1 MILWFENHLGIKR
14 QIYDCETWED
24 VCLAINKFIEQ
35 KNEGKPEGKK
45 FNSHYMRVWEEDG
58 MTKID
63 VGSWSEFFYW
73 EGKYPSNK

>member
-24 VCLAINKFIEQ
+24 VCRAINKFIEQ
-35 KNEGKPEGKK
+35 KNEGKPEDKK
-45 FNSHYMRVWEEDG
+45 FKSYYMRTWEEDG

-63 VGSWSEFFYW
+63 VGSWNEFFYW

>member
-24 VCLAINKFIEQ
+24 VCRAINKFIEQ
-35 KNEGKPEGKK
+35 KNEGKPEDKK
-45 FNSHYMRVWEEDG
+45 FKSYYMRTWEEDG

-63 VGSWSEFFYW
+63 VGSWNEFSYW
-73 EGKYPSNK
+73 EGKYHSNK